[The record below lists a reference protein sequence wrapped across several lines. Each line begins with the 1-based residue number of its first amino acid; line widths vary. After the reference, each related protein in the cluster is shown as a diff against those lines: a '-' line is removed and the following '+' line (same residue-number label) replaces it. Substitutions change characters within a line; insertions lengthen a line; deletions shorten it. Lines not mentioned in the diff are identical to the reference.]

1 MLKSLA
7 ASTVGVALA
16 GCSGG
21 DDAADDG
28 DGTDGEDAAAAG
40 ATFTASLSDDGSI
53 PGHEDSDS
61 DGTGGTSLEET
72 DEGLSFEVSYENL
85 EGAVNGVHIHGD
97 GAADGGYLV
106 RFFEPE
112 GSEHADEAVLSGGL
126 LAADGDTISGTVTDD
141 HVNPSGDYD
150 GEIETV
156 SALVSE
162 LEDAELGSSGGV
174 VNIHTEHAPDSE
186 LAGQVEP

>member
-1 MLKSLA
+1 MTGHTSRRSMLRSLGVA
-7 ASTVGVALA
+7 GLAVGVA
-16 GCSGG
+16 GCSGTG
-21 DDAADDG
+21 DTG
-28 DGTDGEDAAAAG
+28 DGSAAFVAE
-40 ATFTASLSDDGSI
+40 LSDDGSI
-53 PGHEDSDS
+53 PGHEDSNS
-61 DGTGGTSLEET
+61 DGTGVTSLEET

-112 GSEHADEAVLSGGL
+112 GSEHADEAVLSGEM
-126 LAADGDTISGTVTDD
+126 LAADGDTITGTVTDD
-141 HVNPSGDYD
+141 DVNPSGDYD

-174 VNIHTEHAPDSE
+174 VNIHTEHDPDSE
-186 LAGQVEP
+186 LAGQVEPQ

>member
-1 MLKSLA
+1 MLKSLGA
-7 ASTVGVALA
+7 ATVGVALA

-21 DDAADDG
+21 GDEAADGGNGPD
-28 DGTDGEDAAAAG
+28 DGEAATA
-40 ATFTASLSDDGSI
+40 FTASLSDNDSI
-53 PGHEDSDS
+53 PGHEDSNS
-61 DGTGGTSLEET
+61 DGTGGTTLEET
-72 DEGLSFEVSYENL
+72 GEGLSFEVSYENL

-112 GSEHADEAVLSGGL
+112 GSEHADEAVLSGEM
-126 LAADGDTISGTVTDD
+126 LAADGDTITGTVTDD
-141 HVNPSGDYD
+141 DVNPSGDYD

-162 LEDAELGSSGGV
+162 LENAELGSSGGV
-174 VNIHTEHAPDSE
+174 VNIHTEHDPDSE
-186 LAGQVEP
+186 LAGQVEPQ

>member
-1 MLKSLA
+1 MLRSLGVA
-7 ASTVGVALA
+7 GLAVGVA
-16 GCSGG
+16 GCSGTG
-21 DDAADDG
+21 G
-28 DGTDGEDAAAAG
+28 DGGSAAFVAE
-40 ATFTASLSDDGSI
+40 LSDDGSI
-53 PGHEDSDS
+53 PGHEGSNS
-61 DGTGGTSLEET
+61 DGTGEATLEET

-85 EGAVNGVHIHGD
+85 EGAVNGVHIHGE

-112 GSEHADEAVLSGGL
+112 GSDHADEAILTGEL
-126 LAADGDTISGTVTDD
+126 LAADGDTITGTVQDD

-186 LAGQVEP
+186 LAGQLEPQ

>member
-1 MLKSLA
+1 MLRSLGVA
-7 ASTVGVALA
+7 GLAVGVA
-16 GCSGG
+16 GCSDTG
-21 DDAADDG
+21 DTG
-28 DGTDGEDAAAAG
+28 DTGAAAFA
-40 ATFTASLSDDGSI
+40 AEMSDDDSI
-53 PGHEDSDS
+53 PGHEDSNS
-61 DGTGGTSLEET
+61 DGTGGTTLEET

-97 GAADGGYLV
+97 GSADGGYLV

-112 GSEHADEAVLSGGL
+112 GSEHADEAVLSGEP
-126 LAADGDTISGTVTDD
+126 LAADGDTITGTVTDD
-141 HVNPSGDYD
+141 DVNPSGDYD

-174 VNIHTEHAPDSE
+174 VNIHTEHDPDSE
-186 LAGQVEP
+186 LAGQVEPQ